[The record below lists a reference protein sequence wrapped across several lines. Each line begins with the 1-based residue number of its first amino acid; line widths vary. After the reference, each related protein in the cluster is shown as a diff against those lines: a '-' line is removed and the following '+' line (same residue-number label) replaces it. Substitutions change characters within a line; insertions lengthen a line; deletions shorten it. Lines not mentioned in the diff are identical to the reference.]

1 MMILWYNAEVI
12 SNLLT
17 VLKSLIKIIFLQM
30 VLMGDGSFVDYYQR
44 WVLTEL
50 LFIWQEVQM
59 NDDETALNLLY
70 NQVFYTII

>member
-12 SNLLT
+12 SNPLT
-17 VLKSLIKIIFLQM
+17 VLKSLIKTFFYKWFYWEMDLLLIIIE
-30 VLMGDGSFVDYYQR
+30 VG
-44 WVLTEL
+44 LTEL